1 MLGVL
6 YEYPYLTVPF
16 KAWESVIPILQQRK
30 QMQRPAQ
37 TQAAIAIWI
46 TVKMSLKASSALQGD
61 INGQD
66 KLGNSRGRSVG
77 PKMRGV

>member
-1 MLGVL
+1 MFRVL
-6 YEYPYLTVPF
+6 YEYHYLADSF

-46 TVKMSLKASSALQGD
+46 RVKMSLKASSSLQGD
-61 INGQD
+61 ISGQD
-66 KLGNSRGRSVG
+66 KLGNSRGCSVG
-77 PKMRGV
+77 PKIRGV

>member
-1 MLGVL
+1 MFGAL
-6 YEYPYLTVPF
+6 YEYHYLTVSF

-46 TVKMSLKASSALQGD
+46 RVKMSLKASSSLQGD
-61 INGQD
+61 ISGQG
-66 KLGNSRGRSVG
+66 KLGNSRGCSVG
-77 PKMRGV
+77 PKIRGM